1 MPGTAGQGGA
11 GTLIFMHTDKPA
23 PNQFS
28 YEGLYAF
35 KAGKSFMN
43 GDLSLEQE
51 KYVENH
57 AGRKADE
64 WKRGVLEALKKYDV
78 DGQATVYT
86 ESVVNYFNY

>member
-1 MPGTAGQGGA
+1 MPGTSGQGGA

-43 GDLSLEQE
+43 GDLSTAQE

-57 AGRKADE
+57 AGRKTDS
-64 WKRGVLEALKKYDV
+64 WKKGVLEALKKLDV
-78 DGQATVYT
+78 GGQSTVVT
-86 ESVVNYFNY
+86 ESVRYFNY